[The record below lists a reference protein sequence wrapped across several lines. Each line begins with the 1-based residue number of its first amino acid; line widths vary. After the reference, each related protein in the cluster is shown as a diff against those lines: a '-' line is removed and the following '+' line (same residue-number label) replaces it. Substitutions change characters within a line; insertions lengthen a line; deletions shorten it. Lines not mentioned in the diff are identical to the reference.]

1 MINQQVQNKQFTNET
16 PEAQKERL
24 KLGVEYG
31 EGNTANPNIRIPS
44 WEKAANEKW
53 ITQRHCNAYITLGH
67 DRPSHLFSGYG
78 GNAGTECSTIDIVA
92 GSASSLRT
100 QGKGGKKSYG
110 RGNVIGK
117 IFAADASRIYI
128 SQQTDIDKNF
138 GLPKGKSPDSEG
150 AAAIAV
156 KSDHVRVIGRS
167 SIKFFIGGGAF
178 DNLPPT
184 GEQTARGTS
193 IQTAGAIEF
202 IASNEDDLQ
211 PLVKGKNL
219 IECLSNIY
227 DHIARINQL
236 LLQYDKG
243 LLTVR
248 GAAILNFHPST
259 PVVTFPDPI
268 NIITQLLNLPG
279 EISNV
284 YNNVVSTPNAEVDK
298 NNYLGL
304 TDDHGGGSLGA
315 SNDDG
320 SFKGEKYILSRNVY
334 TT

>member
-1 MINQQVQNKQFTNET
+1 MPKVMNSEFTNET
-16 PEAQKERL
+16 PEAYKERSR
-24 KLGVEYG
+24 LGVEAG
-31 EGNTANPNIRIPS
+31 EGNTCNPSIRIPT
-44 WEKAANEKW
+44 WEQAPNEKW
-53 ITQRHCNAYITLGH
+53 ITQKYCNAYITIGH
-67 DRPSHLFSGYG
+67 DRPSHLWSGYG
-78 GNAGTECSTIDIVA
+78 ANAGTECSTIDICV
-92 GSASSLRT
+92 GSASSLRVLE
-100 QGKGGKKSYG
+100 KGGKKSFG
-110 RGNVIGK
+110 KQKVIGK
-117 IFAADASRIYI
+117 IFAADASRIYM

-138 GLPKGKSPDSEG
+138 GLPKGKSPDSVG

-156 KSDHVRVIGRS
+156 KSDHVRVIGRT
-167 SIKFFIGGGAF
+167 SIKFYIGRGAF
-178 DNLPPT
+178 EDTGIT
-184 GEQTARGTS
+184 GEKTSRGVAN
-193 IQTAGAIEF
+193 QQAGCIEF
-202 IASNEDDLQ
+202 IASNPDNLQ
-211 PLVKGKNL
+211 PLVKGQNL

-259 PVVTFPDPI
+259 PVVSFPDPI

-284 YNNVVSTPNAEVDK
+284 YNNVVSTPGAEIDK

-304 TDDHGGGSLGA
+304 TDDHGGGAFGAKNEKGSL
-315 SNDDG
+315 
-320 SFKGEKYILSRNVY
+320 KGKKYILSHNVF